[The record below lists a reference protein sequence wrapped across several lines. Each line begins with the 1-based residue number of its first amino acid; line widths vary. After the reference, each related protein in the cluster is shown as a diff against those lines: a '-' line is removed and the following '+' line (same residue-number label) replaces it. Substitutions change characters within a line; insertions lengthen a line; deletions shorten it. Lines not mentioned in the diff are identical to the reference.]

1 MRIINASKTD
11 ASLIADAIVA
21 AIGDELADNLA
32 GDNNTRQ
39 DVHDLFMRLAKR
51 EDTQYSYLNSRIAL
65 SDDGSPMGV
74 CVSYDGADLM
84 SLRRPFF
91 EDAIET
97 FGWNLS
103 SEEIDSLPGE
113 TTPDEYYLDT
123 LMTLPEYRGRGV
135 ARALIVDAA
144 SKARRAG
151 KPLGLL
157 CDKENPQARRL
168 YDAAGFAV
176 VGERPF
182 AGHLMDHLQL
192 SAD

>member
-1 MRIINASKTD
+1 MRIINARKTD

-39 DVHDLFMRLAKR
+39 DVHDLFMRLAER

-74 CVSYDGADLM
+74 CVSYDGADLK

-144 SKARRAG
+144 SKAHRAG

-157 CDKENPQARRL
+157 CDKENTQARRL

>member
-39 DVHDLFMRLAKR
+39 DVHDLFRRLAER
-51 EDTQYSYLNSRIAL
+51 EDTQYSYLNTRIAL
-65 SDDGSPMGV
+65 SDDDRPMGV

-144 SKARRAG
+144 SKAHRAG

-157 CDKENPQARRL
+157 CDKENTQARGL

>member
-74 CVSYDGADLM
+74 CVSYDGVDLM

-91 EDAIET
+91 EYAIET
-97 FGWNLS
+97 LGWNLS

-144 SKARRAG
+144 SKAHRAG

-168 YDAAGFAV
+168 YDSVGFAV